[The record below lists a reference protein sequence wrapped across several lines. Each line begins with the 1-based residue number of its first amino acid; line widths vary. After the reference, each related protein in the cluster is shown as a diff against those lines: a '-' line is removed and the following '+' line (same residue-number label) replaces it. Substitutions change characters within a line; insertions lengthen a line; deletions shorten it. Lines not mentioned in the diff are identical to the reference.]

1 MDEGVVHREAHVPQR
16 ARRQEGERRRL
27 WRLRHEPRGRAGQ
40 GRAHRG
46 LDPRGGRVLRH
57 HTPCCV
63 PQRHLAE
70 AVREAGHALA
80 SWTAARRAAR
90 PAEEA
95 WQGLAPAHR
104 ARRRRHD
111 GQRGKV
117 LLRERRR
124 ERNAC
129 VRERRLRDDNVVA
142 QRLDP
147 LRPLAQRAAAAGAA
161 AVRPVLRGR
170 RGDGRQPRRLLVRGL
185 ERHHHVA
192 LALQPHG
199 TDVTEARVLEQLGE
213 LRVPEG
219 RLAEL
224 RVELGAEDAL
234 DVGEGDGTLPRS
246 EAPEDLLQAG
256 AHGVPGGEQALAL
269 GGRRARPLVL
279 GAALLHHGLRALV
292 GDHGAVQV
300 PEELLLRDGELHDV
314 ADLAKR
320 PAREEGQSPHS
331 QHLCAEVAP
340 PRQNH
345 AGIVQALKVGRRCAP
360 EFCRVDVLRAVDVDE
375 GLRASAEE
383 CGPVAP
389 LLVLDGEPR
398 AGLAMRAQQLDVDV
412 NGLRPRCHSPLV
424 EPLAEDSAVG
434 PELVRIQR
442 LQCRGDLGHVEG
454 VWLPRAGRPAQC
466 RGGLCARRHG
476 DGTDQRRC
484 LHDGSSRHRPRGCAW
499 SQRP

>member
-1 MDEGVVHREAHVPQR
+1 MRLLLPLLLHLLLLLLLLQAHHGSRQQHALLLCHRVGHRRRWRALPTG
-16 ARRQEGERRRL
+16 ARR
-27 WRLRHEPRGRAGQ
+27 
-40 GRAHRG
+40 
-46 LDPRGGRVLRH
+46 
-57 HTPCCV
+57 
-63 PQRHLAE
+63 
-70 AVREAGHALA
+70 
-80 SWTAARRAAR
+80 SAAQPPEQAR
-90 PAEEA
+90 
-95 WQGLAPAHR
+95 QGLATL
-104 ARRRRHD
+104 
-111 GQRGKV
+111 GKAWG
-117 LLRERRR
+117 RRR
-124 ERNAC
+124 EGRGSRDLAAVGKTRGRC
-129 VRERRLRDDNVVA
+129 RHGRCTGGLLGAQGRRLQPAANICPGLWHDDVLQG

-147 LRPLAQRAAAAGAA
+147 LGALAQGASAGLRLAAACWGSGSQVLGEADLAA
-161 AVRPVLRGR
+161 RV
-170 RGDGRQPRRLLVRGL
+170 RLLQRA
-185 ERHHHVA
+185 HDVA
-192 LALQPHG
+192 VALQPHR
-199 TDVTEARVLEQLGE
+199 TDVAQARILQQLRE
-213 LRVPEG
+213 LGVPEG
-219 RLAEL
+219 CLAEL